1 MSELRRLAF
10 NEAAGTAAPS
20 VRPKPKLL
28 TFSQRA
34 VSNGSEEKKA
44 LEEALRGDL
53 PGEKEETPSGTGPV
67 VSDIGTAVPE
77 TPNSKPKQGGVRRL
91 LSRKSSG
98 EGEGS
103 PVTSAE
109 TSAGAPEG
117 AESSPGK
124 GSSRLR
130 SFAKSVS
137 GKVGKPSPS
146 KGHVAAS
153 ETFLRSEEPL
163 TPEGGAPVSPAAEA
177 AGQGTSATGG
187 STPGG
192 KTGSSRFAA
201 ARGLARGFSG
211 KGLKT
216 GLVEADKSLP
226 AVPPAST
233 PTAEAAVLSMPGQE
247 KHPVGNVPGRE
258 VANGEPAAPTPGDV
272 SPGLE
277 KQSSQLSSK

>member
-1 MSELRRLAF
+1 VSELRRLAF
-10 NEAAGTAAPS
+10 NESPSTAAPS

-53 PGEKEETPSGTGPV
+53 PGEKEAAPSGTGPSNSDEV
-67 VSDIGTAVPE
+67 VAASGTPD
-77 TPNSKPKQGGVRRL
+77 SKPKQGGVRRL

-109 TSAGAPEG
+109 APEG
-117 AESSPGK
+117 ADSTPGK

-146 KGHVAAS
+146 KGHVAPS

-187 STPGG
+187 STPGR

-216 GLVEADKSLP
+216 GSVEAEKSLP
-226 AVPPAST
+226 AAST
-233 PTAEAAVLSMPGQE
+233 PTAEAAVPSMPGQAQE
-247 KHPVGNVPGRE
+247 KHPVGNVPGGE
-258 VANGEPAAPTPGDV
+258 VANEEPAAPTPGDV

-277 KQSSQLSSK
+277 KQSSPLSSK